1 MSNLPR
7 DRPVTDG
14 REEVLKDQEY
24 GDEAKSKRRL
34 RTRKQSAKKAGD
46 YSTST
51 TTDVGVSSTAKNAD
65 SLVALAPPSKRSGS
79 DTHREKRAATKRSS
93 LGESTLA
100 PPEQAVPVPRRGESP
115 KPQQETLATTTAPSG
130 ALPAETKASR
140 SERRQKAKRDKEK
153 AAPKAHPVPGAQKP
167 ARDGHRAS
175 SHKTLKSK
183 SRKAP
188 LSSELEPDAPR
199 TILDTNLYMDGLT
212 VWINHQTLGLPNPFE
227 ICDAVRALNSLG
239 VLILVPA
246 RTRTRTV
253 QNRPFVKLFSSIPML
268 VLNYKTHDKSR

>member
-1 MSNLPR
+1 M
-7 DRPVTDG
+7 TDG
-14 REEVLKDQEY
+14 GKEVLKDQEY
-24 GDEAKSKRRL
+24 GDEAKAKRRL
-34 RTRKQSAKKAGD
+34 RIRKQSAKKAGHT
-46 YSTST
+46 STST
-51 TTDVGVSSTAKNAD
+51 TINVAVSSTAKNAD
-65 SLVALAPPSKRSGS
+65 SPVTLAPPSKRSGS
-79 DTHREKRAATKRSS
+79 DTHREKKAATKRPS

-140 SERRQKAKRDKEK
+140 SERRWKTKRDKEK
-153 AAPKAHPVPGAQKP
+153 AAPKAPPRVPGAQKP

-183 SRKAP
+183 SRKTP
-188 LSSELEPDAPR
+188 SSFELEPDAPR

-239 VLILVPA
+239 VLVLVLA
-246 RTRTRTV
+246 KTRTRTV